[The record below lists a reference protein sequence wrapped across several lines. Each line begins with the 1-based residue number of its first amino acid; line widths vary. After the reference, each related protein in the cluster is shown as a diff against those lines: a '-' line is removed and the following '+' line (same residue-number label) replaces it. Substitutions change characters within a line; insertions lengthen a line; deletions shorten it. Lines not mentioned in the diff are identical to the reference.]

1 MIPEKKIKCGNL
13 RKTYKHYNCQVM
25 TIANMNLSA
34 KVQKDRSTKTKVI
47 LLRPLCLQADDNRPI
62 TYVCKLFVI

>member
-13 RKTYKHYNCQVM
+13 RETYKDYICQVM

-34 KVQKDRSTKTKVI
+34 KSSEG
-47 LLRPLCLQADDNRPI
+47 
-62 TYVCKLFVI
+62 